1 MYRLVTSVVFA
12 CGVLALA
19 GCQQSSGST
28 ATTTTTETST
38 TSTAPAA
45 TTTATD
51 ATATAPATTTASATP
66 MPAQC
71 EAYLS
76 RVQQCVDRLGTS
88 SPAAPMVRQQLETTR
103 QQWSQISDQAA
114 LAQAC
119 TQADASWT
127 QSSAAMGC

>member
-1 MYRLVTSVVFA
+1 MSRLMSSVAIA

-19 GCQQSSGST
+19 GCQQRTATSTTET
-28 ATTTTTETST
+28 ATTTTTEAAAPPA
-38 TSTAPAA
+38 TAPA
-45 TTTATD
+45 TSTE
-51 ATATAPATTTASATP
+51 ATTTASATP

-71 EAYLS
+71 EAYLT
-76 RVQQCVDRLGTS
+76 RVQQCVDRLGAN

-103 QQWSQISDQAA
+103 QQWSQIHDQAA
-114 LAQAC
+114 LGQAC